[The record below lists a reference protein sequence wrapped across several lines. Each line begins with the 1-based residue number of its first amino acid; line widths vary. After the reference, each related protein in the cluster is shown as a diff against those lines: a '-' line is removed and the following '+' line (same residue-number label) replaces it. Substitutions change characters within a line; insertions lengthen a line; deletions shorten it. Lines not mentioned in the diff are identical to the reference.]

1 MEGIIKDGENW
12 IKMMLSR
19 NTLSNIYDE
28 KTSREI
34 YESIKNEYIHLF
46 DELKE
51 VLDNIVI

>member
-1 MEGIIKDGENW
+1 
-12 IKMMLSR
+12 MMLSR

>member
-1 MEGIIKDGENW
+1 
-12 IKMMLSR
+12 MMLSR

-28 KTSREI
+28 KKSREI
-34 YESIKNEYIHLF
+34 YENIKNEYIHLF